1 LRAAARRRRPW
12 DVDSVVDL
20 IAPFDLLI
28 PPTVG
33 ALLVGLLWA
42 ERHEPLRPW
51 TQSRRERLATNA
63 AMAGLAT
70 LVMRVALLPAV
81 LGMAGWAERHELGLM
96 QMAPGPGL
104 ARAALA
110 FLLMDYT
117 TYLWHRLNHVI
128 PFLWRFHGVHHTD
141 LDLDVST
148 AFRFHFGELLLS
160 VGTRALQI
168 TIIGV
173 GPMLVLAWEAVELAA
188 TAFHHSNLR
197 LPIRLE
203 RALNRVLVTPRM
215 HGIHHSIV
223 ERETNSNW
231 SVVFS
236 WWDQA
241 HRTVRLNVPQEAITI
256 GVPAYRDEAELRVV
270 SLLLMPLRAQR
281 PTWALPSG
289 RRPERF
295 VPGDPR
301 RLAA

>member
-1 LRAAARRRRPW
+1 M
-12 DVDSVVDL
+12 
-20 IAPFDLLI
+20 
-28 PPTVG
+28 
-33 ALLVGLLWA
+33 
-42 ERHEPLRPW
+42 
-51 TQSRRERLATNA
+51 QSQRERLATNA
-63 AMAGLAT
+63 AMAGVAV

-81 LGMAGWAERHELGLM
+81 LAMAGWAERYELGLTP
-96 QMAPGPGL
+96 MAPVPGL

-110 FLLMDYT
+110 FVLLDYT
-117 TYLWHRLNHVI
+117 TYLWHRLNHGV

-197 LPIRLE
+197 LPIGLE
-203 RALNRVLVTPRM
+203 RTLNGVLVTPRM

-223 ERETNSNW
+223 EDETNSNW

-236 WWDQA
+236 WWDRA
-241 HRTVRLNVPQEAITI
+241 HGTVRLNVPQAAITI
-256 GVPAYRDEAELRVV
+256 GLPVYRDPAEVR
-270 SLLLMPLRAQR
+270 LLPLLKIPFGAQR
-281 PTWALPSG
+281 PTWILPSG
-289 RRPERF
+289 EHPERLF
-295 VPGDPR
+295 SSDPG
-301 RLAA
+301 RLAV